1 METVE
6 RAKRAG
12 WGAGITPA
20 SGFIDSQASLAL
32 GALIGLSTFGGVR
45 LIKHGRGVDDALDV
59 SSVHGVSGVVGS
71 VMVGVLATKSAD
83 PTIARNGLAYGGG
96 ADQLLAQLLGVGV
109 AALYSAVLTALILAS
124 PNRDFDRKNPQDL
137 GSIFPSST
145 RQIPDERV
153 PCLLLDRSSCDAR
166 SVRAAGC
173 A

>member
-1 METVE
+1 M
-6 RAKRAG
+6 
-12 WGAGITPA
+12 
-20 SGFIDSQASLAL
+20 
-32 GALIGLSTFGGVR
+32 
-45 LIKHGRGVDDALDV
+45 
-59 SSVHGVSGVVGS
+59 VGS

-124 PNRDFDRKNPQDL
+124 PNREI
-137 GSIFPSST
+137 SIGKTLRIWARFSILQLVRSPE
-145 RQIPDERV
+145 ERV
-153 PCLLLDRSSCDAR
+153 PCLLLGRCSCGAR